1 MRRRKIFFTVI
12 IGTIALF
19 LSIPL
24 VSAQADFKDNYYD
37 YQEMVML
44 LTDLQTQAAAKT
56 PNVYSLQI
64 IGYSYQNNPI
74 YAVKFSD
81 NPGIE
86 QEDKPV
92 VVIDSGI
99 HANEWLPVESNLYF
113 IQYLFNAYYT
123 SGHPDHTEIVDLVN
137 NFEIWIIPMIN
148 ADGRIRDDLNQ
159 GDPDSF
165 WTATTY
171 HPDDTVGWRMNV
183 QELPC
188 AAKIGGT
195 NQGIDLNRNFSYKFW
210 ELSNCTR
217 SSYSGNY
224 PFAAPETRAL
234 KQFINNHMVSLVLHQ
249 HSNAQI
255 IYSASAIP
263 GLGAYLSEEA
273 VTIFNQVLPNP
284 LMELI
289 NQDLSGVSSSMTS
302 EKADD
307 SIGIL
312 ASGACNGS
320 GFTGQYYMWLWTE
333 IDCILA
339 PDNHSKRAIQN
350 VFYEYD
356 YEDYTPVYG
365 YINDGKVGQYAP
377 GDGSNGF
384 HPSSGE
390 MNHWIIDRNVEIN
403 KYLIRQSRY
412 PFSPRYNTDMSRR
425 PEAPVTDLAIVGAKI
440 TKVGTG
446 LPGCLITDS
455 TGRDLIEPGMK
466 RISWNVQNDGTS
478 SRTINSDITI
488 CNLTDDPSCLSP
500 YTAILSRDNVLPDAI
515 ETFTYD
521 YAFASSKD
529 YSLTLTT
536 GENNSYNNDLKRF
549 IFTTMENTLINL
561 ALFQAASYNRKIVLE
576 WVTESEIDNE
586 GFNLYRSESE
596 NGTYIKINDSLILS
610 EGSATQGAFYEFI
623 DKNVKNR
630 KTYYY
635 RLEDIDFNGK
645 GTMHGPV
652 SATPR
657 LIFGRMRK

>member
-1 MRRRKIFFTVI
+1 MRRRKLFFTVI
-12 IGTIALF
+12 IGTIALV

-24 VSAQADFKDNYYD
+24 ASVQADYKDDYYD
-37 YQEMVML
+37 YQEMVTL
-44 LTDLQTQAAAKT
+44 LTNLQTQAAAKT

-64 IGYSYQNNPI
+64 IGYSYQDNPI

-81 NPGIE
+81 NPGLE

-99 HANEWLPVESNLYF
+99 HANEWLPVESNINF

-123 SGHPDHTEIVDLVN
+123 SVHPDHAEVVELVN

-148 ADGRIRDDLNQ
+148 VDGRIRDDLNQ

-171 HPDDTVGWRMNV
+171 HTDDTVGWRMNV
-183 QELPC
+183 QEVPC

-195 NQGIDLNRNFSYKFW
+195 NQGIDLNRNFSDRFW

-217 SSYSGNY
+217 SSYSGSS

-249 HSNAQI
+249 HSDAQI
-255 IYSASAIP
+255 VYSASAIP

-273 VTIFNQVLPNP
+273 VTIYNAGLPNP

-289 NQDLSGVSSSMTS
+289 NQDLWGVSSSMIA

-320 GFTGQYYMWLWTE
+320 GFTGQYYTWLWSE
-333 IDCILA
+333 VNCSLA

-350 VFYEYD
+350 VFYEYA
-356 YEDYTPVYG
+356 YEEITPVYG
-365 YINDGKVGQYAP
+365 YVGDGKVGQYAP

-384 HPSSGE
+384 HPSDGE
-390 MNHWIIDRNVEIN
+390 MNQWIIDKNVEIN

-412 PFSPRYNTDMSRR
+412 PFSPRYHNDMSRR

-440 TKVGTG
+440 SKVGNS
-446 LPGCLITDS
+446 LPGCLITDN
-455 TGRDLIEPGMK
+455 TGKDLLEPRMK
-466 RISWNVQNDGTS
+466 KVTWNVQNNGSS
-478 SRTINSDITI
+478 SRTINSNITI
-488 CNLTDDPSCLSP
+488 CNLTDDPTCLSP
-500 YTAILSRDNVLPDAI
+500 FTAALPRDNVLPDEI
-515 ETFTYD
+515 ETFTCD
-521 YAFASSKD
+521 YSFEPSKD
-529 YSLTLTT
+529 YSVTLTT
-536 GENNSYNNDLKRF
+536 GESNSYNNDLKRF
-549 IFTTMENTLINL
+549 IFTTLETTSINL
-561 ALFQAASYNRKIVLE
+561 ALFQAVSSNRKIVLE

-596 NGTYIKINDSLILS
+596 NGNYIKINDSLILA
-610 EGSATQGAFYEFI
+610 EGSATQGAFYELI

-635 RLEDIDFNGK
+635 KLEDIDLNGQ